1 MTKFYYLT
9 VLLLAIISC
18 TTTPKTS
25 VTLHIEG
32 SRTDYPTFLN
42 TQDSVYSI
50 TLDSTGTA
58 VVNLPEN
65 FQPNYGM
72 IRFGLMRFPVYLE
85 PNKSFELSI
94 KIEEHNVTPNFTGEG
109 ANKNIYVNSDI
120 FKNNAPDL
128 KVSEDVFL
136 KALEEQKSKLIANL
150 ETQNFEQE
158 FVKKEKKRIHYSLY
172 SILPMYISYHPY
184 YAKVDNYQPSEHFYD
199 VLEVAVQEEPEL
211 INMQEYKNALNGYIE
226 LAANKNMKQHDG
238 LISLKKQLNFIQNNF
253 KSPAIID
260 FTVDH
265 FISAYVGRYGI
276 DNLSE
281 FLEIYETKVID
292 SQKKSSFN
300 ALCNKWAKISKG
312 QPAID
317 FKYLDIN
324 GKEVCLKDLS
334 GKYIYIDC
342 WATWCGP
349 CRGEIPHLQKLEH
362 RYKNKNIHFVS
373 ISCDQN
379 KADWEKMVKEEKL
392 GGIQLHYGGDNTFM
406 NFFMIT
412 GIPRFILLDQEGKII
427 QANATRPSNPET
439 IKTFDNLRGI

>member
-109 ANKNIYVNSDI
+109 ANKNIYLNSDI

-300 ALCNKWAKISKG
+300 A
-312 QPAID
+312 
-317 FKYLDIN
+317 
-324 GKEVCLKDLS
+324 
-334 GKYIYIDC
+334 
-342 WATWCGP
+342 
-349 CRGEIPHLQKLEH
+349 
-362 RYKNKNIHFVS
+362 
-373 ISCDQN
+373 
-379 KADWEKMVKEEKL
+379 
-392 GGIQLHYGGDNTFM
+392 
-406 NFFMIT
+406 
-412 GIPRFILLDQEGKII
+412 
-427 QANATRPSNPET
+427 
-439 IKTFDNLRGI
+439 